1 MQSDTRLP
9 ATPSRQ
15 SHRVRATRSPAKA
28 QAHVPGI
35 VGAPSA
41 KGAPKHAAAS
51 PKAKRLGQ
59 EQLATGASTGA
70 NVGSW
75 GDNGKRFLDAVK
87 GASTKGKG

>member
-1 MQSDTRLP
+1 M
-9 ATPSRQ
+9 
-15 SHRVRATRSPAKA
+15 RAIRKIDKRNLYLLSSL
-28 QAHVPGI
+28 VEISLLIGSI
-35 VGAPSA
+35 VT
-41 KGAPKHAAAS
+41 KGATKHAAAS

-87 GASTKGKG
+87 GASTKGTG